1 MRVDQDTSIHD
12 LTDTEAADL
21 RTLCEAMLRR
31 ERPAGHPLFL
41 AWADATCPE
50 HARVGAT
57 GQLVD
62 AFLPRALHALLRRA
76 ETKTRRPSGLDDA
89 VSKVL
94 RATQGSSGGG
104 YPCGP
109 YWVDERDM
117 DALRRAYGR

>member
-1 MRVDQDTSIHD
+1 MRVDPDTSIHD

-21 RTLCEAMLRR
+21 RTLCEAMLRG
-31 ERPAGHPLFL
+31 PTLLDHPLFL
-41 AWADATCPE
+41 AWSKASGLDE
-50 HARVGAT
+50 
-57 GQLVD
+57 GQTVLAFTT
-62 AFLPRALHALLRRA
+62 AFLVRALHALLRRA

-104 YPCGP
+104 YPRGP

-117 DALRRAYGR
+117 DALRKAYGR